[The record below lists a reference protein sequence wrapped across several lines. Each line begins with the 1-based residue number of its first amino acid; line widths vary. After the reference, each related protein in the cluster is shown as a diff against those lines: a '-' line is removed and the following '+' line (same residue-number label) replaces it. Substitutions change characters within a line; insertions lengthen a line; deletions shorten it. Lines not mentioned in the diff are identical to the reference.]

1 VRTNLWRNADFVHL
15 WGAATVSTFGSLIT
29 RTAIPFTAI
38 LLLDASAA
46 DLGALRIAELLP
58 AFIVGL
64 VAGAWVDRLRRRPIM
79 IAADLGRAALLLTI
93 PAAAIG
99 GLLGMGQLL
108 IVLAVVSVLGVF
120 FDVAYQS
127 HLPSVV
133 ANDELVEANS
143 TLSAAASVAEAAS
156 FSVAGWLIQLFTA
169 PFAILV
175 DAVSF
180 VASAGLV
187 ARM

>member
-1 VRTNLWRNADFVHL
+1 MRKAGLWRNADFVHL

-46 DLGALRIAELLP
+46 DLGALRIAEMLP

-64 VAGAWVDRLRRRPIM
+64 IAGAWVDRLRRRPVM
-79 IAADLGRAALLLTI
+79 IVADLGRAAVLITI
-93 PAAAIG
+93 PIAAVAEW
-99 GLLGMGQLL
+99 LAMGQLL
-108 IVLAVVSVLGVF
+108 VVLALVSVLGVF

-133 ANDELVEANS
+133 AND
-143 TLSAAASVAEAAS
+143 
-156 FSVAGWLIQLFTA
+156 
-169 PFAILV
+169 
-175 DAVSF
+175 
-180 VASAGLV
+180 
-187 ARM
+187 